1 MLIVGVDTDWFVTAP
16 EYQSIV
22 LTSVMKKI
30 DVAVFNTIKDAQ
42 DGKFTGGTVT
52 YTLKDGGVDMAP
64 FHNFDSQV
72 PADLKTELDCSSRRD
87 IIGGKYHR
95 STAS

>member
-1 MLIVGVDTDWFVTAP
+1 
-16 EYQSIV
+16 
-22 LTSVMKKI
+22 MKKI
-30 DVAVFNTIKDAQ
+30 NVAVFNTIKDVQ

-72 PADLKTELDCSSRRD
+72 PADLKTELAKVKQDLISGTITVD
-87 IIGGKYHR
+87 GVLGK
-95 STAS
+95 